1 MLSTVCLLIVH
12 VIRAAIVQAGD
23 QHKIPS
29 TPDPASPRCQY
40 AGHQGDYSSKI
51 CWLHQVGSCITQGST
66 PAVAKHEVSLQ
77 TSNAWAIAS
86 LVGAYYLH
94 LEFAAI
100 TYGNLSLSHILIL
113 QAEYTDGILTII
125 THKDLVR
132 PRFVCHL
139 VIADFFLV
147 ITTWWCKA
155 VQQV

>member
-12 VIRAAIVQAGD
+12 GFEFICAAIVQAGD

-29 TPDPASPRCQY
+29 TPDPAHVSLK
-40 AGHQGDYSSKI
+40 AAL
-51 CWLHQVGSCITQGST
+51 LHLL
-66 PAVAKHEVSLQ
+66 AKHEVSLQ
-77 TSNAWAIAS
+77 TSYAWAIAS
-86 LVGAYYLH
+86 LVGAYHLH

-100 TYGNLSLSHILIL
+100 TYGNLSSSHILIL

-125 THKDLVR
+125 THKDPVR
-132 PRFVCHL
+132 PRYVCHL

-155 VQQV
+155 VQRV